1 MYPPHQTHHAT
12 WQLPRRREN
21 SEPESEDSSSS
32 EDFDSDVRCTLGDNT
47 TIYALQP
54 PNQRTVFYRIGQC
67 RIHGH
72 PSTGGVLIIDKA
84 NLVDMLFLGIP
95 RLVSSDRAEDAV
107 AEDSFCDLLRRLGAV
122 WWRTETAWH
131 RWHSRG
137 KYGDSSDEEESE
149 GEIEREKNIKVLTFG
164 WPSDGIGVWILRHDN
179 DWQKPKDF
187 CRLDYAMSMDERIQV
202 MTEYGAEFVEDPS
215 QLEELRYG
223 QNEPRRE
230 KDSCSCFNTGTAADS
245 VDS

>member
-1 MYPPHQTHHAT
+1 
-12 WQLPRRREN
+12 
-21 SEPESEDSSSS
+21 
-32 EDFDSDVRCTLGDNT
+32 
-47 TIYALQP
+47 P
-54 PNQRTVFYRIGQC
+54 PNRRTVFYRTGQC

-72 PSTGGVLIIDKA
+72 PSTGGILIIDKA

-95 RLVSSDRAEDAV
+95 RLVSSARAEDSA
-107 AEDSFCDLLRRLGAV
+107 AEDAFCDLMRRLGAV

-149 GEIEREKNIKVLTFG
+149 GEIEHEKNIKVLTIG
-164 WPSDGIGVWILRHDN
+164 WPSNGVGVWILRHDN

-187 CRLDYAMSMDERIQV
+187 CRLDYAMSMIERIQV
-202 MTEYGAEFVEDPS
+202 MKEYDAEFVEDPS

-230 KDSCSCFNTGTAADS
+230 EDSWFCLNTGTAADS
-245 VDS
+245 VES